1 MGIDIEKVLFEDEK
15 TARDFDNKLKSLKDF
30 RTYDVINTDW
40 EEVKLELSKF
50 IGVYSNVV
58 YDNNP
63 NNMGIY
69 LPKMNVYD
77 LIVNSP
83 NTSII
88 KLPDW
93 VMGVMFT
100 LEQLSEDKRKYLF
113 VKVTEFLKSK
123 LEDDFGS
130 LDSSSKYF
138 IKTGT
143 YSGKFTFFENCLI
156 GGREI
161 NYNNESLGRK
171 AIGLLY
177 ESESVGAGVVQTIIV
192 REYIESSED
201 AYFIYDGMPLR
212 DEIRV
217 FVNFDSGTILG
228 YSDYWCLDYMKTH
241 LEREFCFTTKLPS
254 SVFSRLNTE
263 ELLGVSE
270 KLGIRDISNYLNW
283 YLKQKQLDTEELFE
297 KVKVQLGSLLT
308 TSELTGS
315 WSLDFM
321 FADGIP
327 YFIDG
332 ALMEESALVDIMETV
347 NE

>member
-1 MGIDIEKVLFEDEK
+1 MGIDLEKVLFEDM
-15 TARDFDNKLKSLKDF
+15 DFVNKSKSLKDF

-40 EEVKLELSKF
+40 EEVELELSKF
-50 IGVYSNVV
+50 IGVYSSVV
-58 YDNNP
+58 NDNNP

-83 NTSII
+83 NTSTI

-100 LEQLSEDKRKYLF
+100 LEWLSEDKRNYLF
-113 VKVTEFLKSK
+113 NKVTEFLKSK

-130 LDSSSKYF
+130 LDLSSKYF

-143 YSGKFTFFENCLI
+143 YSGKFMFSDNCLV
-156 GGREI
+156 EDI
-161 NYNNESLGRK
+161 NDKVSLGQK

-177 ESESVGAGVVQTIIV
+177 ESSAVGAGVVQTIIV

-201 AYFIYDGMPLR
+201 EYFIYDGMPLR
-212 DEIRV
+212 DELRV

-241 LEREFCFTTKLPS
+241 LEREFCFKTKLPRS
-254 SVFSRLNTE
+254 EFAKLNTE
-263 ELLGVSE
+263 ELLKVSE
-270 KLGIRDISNYLNW
+270 KLGISDTSNYLNW
-283 YLKQKQLDTEELFE
+283 YLKQKQLDAKVLFE
-297 KVKVQLGSLLT
+297 KVKVQLGSLIT

-332 ALMEESALVDIMETV
+332 ALMEQSALVDIMEIV